1 MTDKTDKT
9 DNTDNNDDGK
19 KDDKPKASDKEVA
32 ELIKAQAAEI
42 ERLKTENAGIGE
54 LKTQVETLQST
65 LGTQSS
71 ITELIEQ
78 VKAMNAA
85 GDQPV
90 TEQEKAA
97 SELQK
102 AADAGDMKTYRKLRE
117 AQRA

>member
-1 MTDKTDKT
+1 MTDKTD
-9 DNTDNNDDGK
+9 DNVNDDDK
-19 KDDKPKASDKEVA
+19 KDDKNKATDKEVA

-42 ERLKTENAGIGE
+42 ERLKTENAGISE

-78 VKAMNAA
+78 VKVMNE
-85 GDQPV
+85 DRKQPV
-90 TEQEKAA
+90 TEAEKQA
-97 SELQK
+97 SALQA
-102 AADAGDMKTYRKLRE
+102 AADAGDMKTFRKLRE